1 MLCGKGSRKHQK
13 GAGIRV
19 IEHCGHELLQ
29 AKICPALRMVSE
41 AVQFRLRFGLQS
53 HPDHRGGHMGDGIQ
67 AVEGITLRGR
77 YKGVLLQVQPSVG
90 CVAIPLQRMGI
101 GIQQVEDAGIVEFS
115 RLEIQDAE

>member
-1 MLCGKGSRKHQK
+1 M
-13 GAGIRV
+13 A
-19 IEHCGHELLQ
+19 
-29 AKICPALRMVSE
+29 SE
-41 AVQFRLRFGLQS
+41 AVQFRLGFGLQS
-53 HPDHRGGHMGDGIQ
+53 HPDHRGVHIGDGIQ
-67 AVEGITLRGR
+67 AVEGIKLRGR